1 MSGAAT
7 ARDSLSKPSL
17 PIERYAG
24 RYTDAW
30 YGDVTV
36 AAQNGKL
43 SLAMLPT
50 PELIGDLQHWQYD
63 TFVVRWKDRSLRA
76 DAFITFQLAPDGQVE
91 GAKMA
96 PVSDEVDFSFDCQ
109 DLKLVRERRSTP

>member
-1 MSGAAT
+1 MSGAPT

-91 GAKMA
+91 SAKMA
-96 PVSDEVDFSFDCQ
+96 PFSDEVDFSFDFQ
-109 DLKLVRERRSTP
+109 DLRLIRERKPVP